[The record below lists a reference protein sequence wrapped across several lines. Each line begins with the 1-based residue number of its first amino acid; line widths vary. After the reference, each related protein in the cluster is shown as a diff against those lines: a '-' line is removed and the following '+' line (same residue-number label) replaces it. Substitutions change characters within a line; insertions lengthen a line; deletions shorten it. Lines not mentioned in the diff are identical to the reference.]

1 MLTLDGVLESL
12 QPLLEQFRTAAA
24 ETDRSG
30 RLPLWHLRELGRAG
44 LYRLAVPLERGGL
57 AAAPELVWEVHE
69 SLAAACGSTHFVQ
82 AQHQGGLGFLLRGNP
97 DLLQE
102 AYLTGERLCG
112 VAFAHLRRPQ
122 SPVTVETTAD
132 GWIFRGEAPWFS
144 GWGLL
149 DEVVLAGRDERGQDI
164 YALVPLAQP
173 SIEMRECPQL
183 SAIQAS
189 ATVSLRLH
197 ELVVPKAALVLTQ
210 TLEEMARRDFR
221 SQLGYTALPLGL
233 VREAA
238 TFVADERIRRCL
250 EERGAELRQ
259 RALAWVDDPAE
270 ALEIRASANLLA
282 LQAAQAAVISC
293 GGQANQLQHPANR
306 LLRES
311 SFYFLTQ
318 LNAPLRAVALEKLVP
333 SSREQDWGRAFA

>member
-1 MLTLDGVLESL
+1 MPESVVQAL
-12 QPLLEQFRTAAA
+12 QPLLEQFRTAAV

-30 RLPLWHLRELGRAG
+30 RLPLQHLRDLGRIG
-44 LYRLAVPLERGGL
+44 VYRLTVPTERGGL
-57 AAAPELVWEVHE
+57 AASPELVWSVNE

-97 DLLQE
+97 ELLQE
-102 AYLTGERLCG
+102 AYLDGQRLCG

-144 GWGLL
+144 GWGLM
-149 DEVVLAGRDERGQDI
+149 DDVVLAGRDEHGQDV

-173 SIEMRECPQL
+173 SVEGRESPPL

-197 ELVVPKAALVLTQ
+197 DLVVPRSALVLTQ

-233 VREAA
+233 VHEAA
-238 TFVADERIRRCL
+238 SLLHNERVRRRL
-250 EERGAELRQ
+250 QERAWELRR
-259 RALAWVDDPAE
+259 RALDWVEDPEE

-282 LQAAQAAVISC
+282 LQAAQAAVVSC

-318 LNAPLRAVALEKLVP
+318 LNAPLREVALEKLVL
-333 SSREQDWGRAFA
+333 QDWRRTFA

>member
-1 MLTLDGVLESL
+1 MRVESVLQEL
-12 QPLLEQFRTAAA
+12 QPLLDRFRTAAV

-30 RLPLWHLRELGRAG
+30 RLPLEHLRALGEAG
-44 LYRLAVPLERGGL
+44 VYRLAMPQERGGL
-57 AAAPELVWEVHE
+57 AAPPEVLWEVNE

-82 AQHQGGLGFLLRGNP
+82 AQHQGGLGFLLRGNAG
-97 DLLQE
+97 LLHE
-102 AYLTGERLCG
+102 DHLAGRRLCG

-122 SPVTVETTAD
+122 SPVTVETTPT

-144 GWGLL
+144 GWGLM
-149 DEVVLAGRDERGQDI
+149 DEVVLAGRDERGVDI
-164 YALVPLAQP
+164 YALVPLH
-173 SIEMRECPQL
+173 SGIEGIQSPPL

-197 ELVVPKAALVLTQ
+197 DLVVPRAALVLTQ

-238 TFVADERIRRCL
+238 RWISSETVRRCL
-250 EERGAELRQ
+250 AERADRLRR
-259 RALAWVDDPAE
+259 RALDWTDDPSE
-270 ALEIRASANLLA
+270 ALEVRAGANLLA
-282 LQAAQAAVISC
+282 LQAAQAAVVSS

-318 LNAPLRAVALEKLVP
+318 LNAPLREVAFDKLVL
-333 SSREQDWGRAFA
+333 QDWGPAFA

>member
-1 MLTLDGVLESL
+1 MTVESVLQSL

-30 RLPLWHLRELGRAG
+30 RLPLEHLRALGEAG
-44 LYRLAVPLERGGL
+44 VFRLAVPVERGGL
-57 AAAPELVWEVHE
+57 GAAPDLLWEVNE

-82 AQHQGGLGFLLRGNP
+82 AQHQGGIGFLLRGNP
-97 DLLQE
+97 QLLRPE
-102 AYLTGERLCG
+102 HLSGRCLCG

-122 SPVTVETTAD
+122 SPVVVETTSD
-132 GWIFRGEAPWFS
+132 GWIFRGEAPWFT
-144 GWGLL
+144 GWGLM
-149 DEVVLAGRDERGQDI
+149 DEVILAGRDEQGHDI
-164 YALVPLAQP
+164 YALVGLLQEGVTMLESPP
-173 SIEMRECPQL
+173 L

-189 ATVSLRLH
+189 STVGLRLH
-197 ELVVPKAALVLTQ
+197 ELKVPRSSLVLSQ

-233 VREAA
+233 VREAGRWISSES
-238 TFVADERIRRCL
+238 VIRRL
-250 EERGAELRQ
+250 SERSAELRR
-259 RALAWVDDPAE
+259 RALAWSDQPQE

-282 LQAAQAAVISC
+282 LQAAQAAVVSC

-318 LNAPLRAVALEKLVP
+318 LNGPLREVALEKLLM
-333 SSREQDWGRAFA
+333 QDWGRAFA

>member
-1 MLTLDGVLESL
+1 MIERVLRAL
-12 QPLLEQFRTAAA
+12 QPLLEQLRTAAV

-30 RLPLWHLRELGRAG
+30 RLPVQHLRALGRAG
-44 LYRLAVPLERGGL
+44 VYRLAVPVERGGL
-57 AAAPELVWEVHE
+57 SAPAELLWEVNE

-97 DLLQE
+97 ALLQQ
-102 AYLTGERLCG
+102 AHLNGERLCG

-122 SPVTVETTAD
+122 SPVMVETISG

-144 GWGLL
+144 GWGLM
-149 DEVVLAGRDERGQDI
+149 DEVVLAGRDEQDHDI
-164 YALVPLAQP
+164 YALVPLAQKN
-173 SIEMRECPQL
+173 IEMRESPPL

-197 ELVVPKAALVLTQ
+197 DLFVPRAALVLTQ
-210 TLEEMARRDFR
+210 TLEEMAGRDFR

-238 TFVADERIRRCL
+238 GFVQPQPVRRRLLERA
-250 EERGAELRQ
+250 AELRR
-259 RALAWVDDPAE
+259 RALAWTDSPEE
-270 ALEIRASANLLA
+270 ALEIRAGANVLA
-282 LQAAQAAVISC
+282 LQAAQAAVVSC

-318 LNAPLRAVALEKLVP
+318 LNAPLREVALEKLT
-333 SSREQDWGRAFA
+333 SQF

>member
-1 MLTLDGVLESL
+1 MTVESVLQSL

-30 RLPLWHLRELGRAG
+30 RLPLEHLRALGEAG
-44 LYRLAVPLERGGL
+44 VFRLAVPVERGGL
-57 AAAPELVWEVHE
+57 GAAPDLLWEVNE

-82 AQHQGGLGFLLRGNP
+82 AQHQGGIGFLLRGNP
-97 DLLQE
+97 QLLRPE
-102 AYLTGERLCG
+102 HLSGRCLCG

-122 SPVTVETTAD
+122 SPVVVETTSD
-132 GWIFRGEAPWFS
+132 GWIFRGEAPWFT
-144 GWGLL
+144 GWGLM
-149 DEVVLAGRDERGQDI
+149 DEVVLAGCDEQGHDI
-164 YALVPLAQP
+164 YALVGLLQEGVTMLESPP
-173 SIEMRECPQL
+173 L

-189 ATVSLRLH
+189 STVGLRLH
-197 ELVVPKAALVLTQ
+197 ELKVPRSSLVLSQ

-233 VREAA
+233 VREAGRWISSES
-238 TFVADERIRRCL
+238 VIRRL
-250 EERGAELRQ
+250 SERSAELRR
-259 RALAWVDDPAE
+259 RALAWSDQPQE

-282 LQAAQAAVISC
+282 LQAAQAAVVSC

-318 LNAPLRAVALEKLVP
+318 LNGPLREVALEKLLM
-333 SSREQDWGRAFA
+333 QDWGRAFA

>member
-1 MLTLDGVLESL
+1 MGAESVLQAL
-12 QPLLEQFRTAAA
+12 QPLLERFRTAAV

-30 RLPLWHLRELGRAG
+30 RLPLEHLRELGRAG
-44 LYRLAVPLERGGL
+44 VYRLALPCERGGL
-57 AAAPELVWEVHE
+57 AAAPELVWEVNE

-97 DLLQE
+97 ELLSE
-102 AYLTGERLCG
+102 VYLSGQRLCG

-122 SPVTVETTAD
+122 SPVTVETTSS
-132 GWIFRGEAPWFS
+132 GWVFRGEAPWFS
-144 GWGLL
+144 GWGLM
-149 DEVVLAGRDERGQDI
+149 DDVVLAGRDEQGQDI
-164 YALVPLAQP
+164 YALVPLAQQG
-173 SIEMRECPQL
+173 IQMRESPPL

-197 ELVVPKAALVLTQ
+197 DLVVPRAALVLTQ
-210 TLEEMARRDFR
+210 TVEEMARRDFR
-221 SQLGYTALPLGL
+221 SQLSYTALPLGL

-238 TFVADERIRRCL
+238 GFLAEDRVRRHLLERA
-250 EERGAELRQ
+250 AELRF
-259 RALAWVDDPAE
+259 RALAWVEDPAE

-282 LQAAQAAVISC
+282 LQTAQAAVVSC

-318 LNAPLRAVALEKLVP
+318 LNAPLREVALEKLLP
-333 SSREQDWGRAFA
+333 EI

>member
-1 MLTLDGVLESL
+1 MLHAL
-12 QPLLEQFRTAAA
+12 QPLLEQFRTAAT

-30 RLPLWHLRELGRAG
+30 RLPLEHLRKLGEAG
-44 LYRLAVPLERGGL
+44 VYRLAVPVERGGL
-57 AAAPELVWEVHE
+57 AATPELVWEVNE

-97 DLLQE
+97 GLLGG
-102 AYLTGERLCG
+102 AYLKGQRLCG

-122 SPVTVETTAD
+122 SPVSVETTRD

-144 GWGLL
+144 GWGLM
-149 DEVVLAGRDERGQDI
+149 DDVVLAGRDEQGRDI
-164 YALVPLAQP
+164 YALVPLAQD
-173 SIEMRECPQL
+173 SIEMRESPPL

-197 ELVVPKAALVLTQ
+197 DLVVPRASLVLTQ

-221 SQLGYTALPLGL
+221 SQLGYTGLPLGL

-238 TFVADERIRRCL
+238 TFLQDERM
-250 EERGAELRQ
+250 RGQLQGRAAELRR
-259 RALAWVDDPAE
+259 RALAWSEDPAQ

-282 LQAAQAAVISC
+282 LQAAQAAVVSC

-318 LNAPLRAVALEKLVP
+318 LNAPLREVALEKLLQ
-333 SSREQDWGRAFA
+333 SSKEDCGRDIA

>member
-1 MLTLDGVLESL
+1 MERQSPRSLTEMESVLQAL
-12 QPLLEQFRTAAA
+12 QPLLEQFRTAAV

-30 RLPLWHLRELGRAG
+30 RLPLEHLRELGRAG
-44 LYRLAVPLERGGL
+44 IYRLAVPAERGGL
-57 AAAPELVWEVHE
+57 AAPPELVWEVNE

-97 DLLQE
+97 ELLRE
-102 AYLTGERLCG
+102 DYLSGQRLCG
-112 VAFAHLRRPQ
+112 VAFAHLRRPR
-122 SPVTVETTAD
+122 SPVSVETTSE

-144 GWGLL
+144 GWGLM
-149 DEVVLAGRDERGQDI
+149 DDVVLAGRDEQGQDI
-164 YALVPLAQP
+164 YTLVPLAQK
-173 SIEMRECPQL
+173 SIESRESPPL

-197 ELVVPKAALVLTQ
+197 DLMVPRAALVLTQ

-221 SQLGYTALPLGL
+221 SQLGYTVLPLGV
-233 VREAA
+233 VRAA
-238 TFVADERIRRCL
+238 APFLKDERVRRSL
-250 EERGAELRQ
+250 QEKAAELRR
-259 RALAWVDDPAE
+259 RALAWAEDPAE

-282 LQAAQAAVISC
+282 LQAAQAAVVSC
-293 GGQANQLQHPANR
+293 GGQANQLHHPANR

-318 LNAPLRAVALEKLVP
+318 LNAPLCEAALEKLIP
-333 SSREQDWGRAFA
+333 RT